1 MSLSKVSQERCWLN
15 SCCIHGFLYSL
26 EAGCLPGGGGRS
38 IFLGQNMIS
47 WGNIKRTQLQ
57 QNRDTGGDVYLC
69 F

>member
-1 MSLSKVSQERCWLN
+1 MSLSKVSLERCWLN

-26 EAGCLPGGGGRS
+26 KAGCLLEGWG

-57 QNRDTGGDVYLC
+57 QNRETGGDVYLY